1 MKNLILGCTGVLAS
15 LHVFEWGWYLR
26 FHSANETG
34 SVFGLLLEVVAIL
47 FFAWSMRFGVLQ
59 GLREIRENHTDED

>member
-15 LHVFEWGWYLR
+15 LHVFEWGWYLLL
-26 FHSANETG
+26 STSETW
-34 SVFGLLLEVVAIL
+34 SVFGLLLGLAAIL